1 MQSVPAVSVDQV
13 PDPLPEGL
21 CVLDVREPD
30 EWQEGHIE
38 GAVHIPLM
46 TLPGRVDELPADTRL
61 LVVCH
66 VGGRSAQATAY
77 LVQQGYDA
85 VNLAGGMA
93 DWVAAG
99 RPVTDR

>member
-1 MQSVPAVSVDQV
+1 MQSVPTIAVDQV
-13 PDPLPEGL
+13 PDPLPEGV

-38 GAVHIPLM
+38 GALHIPLM
-46 TLPGRVDELPADTRL
+46 TLPGRTEELPDAEL

-77 LVQQGYDA
+77 LVQRGYTA

-99 RPVTDR
+99 RPVSVG